1 MSSPPD
7 KTRDRS
13 DVSPDETR
21 KARGTLDTTPRLRP
35 PREAAQPGASGE
47 ARGIESRGIEPRA
60 TEPDIDHSDFD
71 RSGSSDGTGTTD
83 VDALAAAAAEE
94 VARARAGDRDAFRL
108 LVERYQQKVF
118 NWVLRTVRCDRDM
131 AADLCQE
138 VFLRVHRG
146 LPTFDGRARF
156 TTWLHTIM
164 TNVCISEYRRR
175 RAMKR
180 DKWTFSLDAPLRGT
194 DDLYL
199 DPPSRDGDPS
209 AKAHHRE
216 IARAVQEAVDELP
229 HEFREAVLMRDL
241 QGMSYEEIGELLRI
255 PPGTVRSRIHR
266 GRLILQQ
273 KLEEFRP

>member
-1 MSSPPD
+1 M
-7 KTRDRS
+7 
-13 DVSPDETR
+13 SPDETR

-35 PREAAQPGASGE
+35 PREAAQPGSSGDP
-47 ARGIESRGIEPRA
+47 RSIEPSA
-60 TEPDIDHSDFD
+60 SEPDIERSDLAA
-71 RSGSSDGTGTTD
+71 SGSSDGIGD
-83 VDALAAAAAEE
+83 EADPSAVAAAEE
-94 VARARAGDRDAFRL
+94 LARARAGDRDAFRL

-199 DPPSRDGDPS
+199 DPPSRDGDP
-209 AKAHHRE
+209 AVKAHHRE

-229 HEFREAVLMRDL
+229 NEFREAVLMRDL
-241 QGMSYEEIGELLRI
+241 QGMSYEEIGELLQI